1 MSFLFLNLMNFQ
13 RFFIKK
19 FFTIKGKRDFFSSS
33 SIVSIVSIA
42 IGVIALTVSL
52 ALFSGYYDTMKEIIL
67 GVNSHIYILKFGNE
81 TIQHEEYMRV
91 GSMLDEVGA
100 VQSYAPFLYTE
111 GMAVKD
117 ADIAGVIIRGLD
129 FEKEIETSEIGRFIE
144 EGAYEQDGDFA
155 IIGKNIAKRLHITI
169 GDTIKL
175 ITPMNADV
183 TFAGM
188 IPSSIEVE
196 VSGIFSSGM
205 FEFDNS
211 LVLLPMKTAQEF
223 LSISDQ
229 YSGISVKLQ
238 REFVE
243 EADKIASSIQQE
255 LSYPYNVSNWIDLNK
270 NLFSLLKLEKWVI
283 FIIIA
288 LIVLVAGFGL
298 TSVLS
303 MHILDKRKEIGILK
317 ALGTTN
323 KDLKKIFFSR
333 NMIIGFTGIL
343 LGLIIGLLISLL
355 LTHTDFIKI
364 ESDVYLI
371 EHLVVENQ
379 PIDFILII
387 LVSGIIIALSSYF
400 PLRRISQL
408 QAVSI
413 IRISKK

>member
-19 FFTIKGKRDFFSSS
+19 FFTIKGKRDFFSFS
-33 SIVSIVSIA
+33 SIVSIVSIT

-303 MHILDKRKEIGILK
+303 MHILDKE
-317 ALGTTN
+317 
-323 KDLKKIFFSR
+323 KK
-333 NMIIGFTGIL
+333 
-343 LGLIIGLLISLL
+343 
-355 LTHTDFIKI
+355 
-364 ESDVYLI
+364 
-371 EHLVVENQ
+371 
-379 PIDFILII
+379 
-387 LVSGIIIALSSYF
+387 
-400 PLRRISQL
+400 
-408 QAVSI
+408 
-413 IRISKK
+413 

>member
-1 MSFLFLNLMNFQ
+1 MDFR
-13 RFFIKK
+13 RFFLKK
-19 FFTIKGKRDFFSSS
+19 FFSIKGKRDFFSFSS
-33 SIVSIVSIA
+33 LVSIA
-42 IGVIALTVSL
+42 GITIGVIALTVSL

-67 GVNSHIYILKFGNE
+67 GVNSHIYILKFGND
-81 TIQHEEYMRV
+81 TIDEHGYQ
-91 GSMLDEVGA
+91 GIASMLDSLEA
-100 VQSYAPFLYTE
+100 VQAYAPFLYTE
-111 GMAVKD
+111 GMALRE
-117 ADIAGVIIRGLD
+117 ADIAGVIVRGID
-129 FEKEIETSEIGRFIE
+129 FEKEMETTDLGRFIDKGTYKRE
-144 EGAYEQDGDFA
+144 GDFTV
-155 IIGKNIAKRLHITI
+155 IGKNIAKRLHATV

-175 ITPMNADV
+175 ITPMNADI

-196 VSGIFSSGM
+196 IAGIFSSGM

-211 LVLLPMKTAQEF
+211 LVLLPMNTAQEF
-223 LSISDQ
+223 LSVSDQ
-229 YSGISVKLQ
+229 YSGISMKLHK
-238 REFVE
+238 EYVE
-243 EADKIASSIQQE
+243 EADVIASHIQQK
-255 LSYPYNVSNWIDLNK
+255 LSYPYNVSNWIGLNK

-323 KDLKKIFFSR
+323 RDLKKIFFSR
-333 NMIIGFTGIL
+333 NMIIGFTGIVI
-343 LGLIIGLLISLL
+343 GLIIGLLISLL
-355 LTHTDFIKI
+355 LTHTDIITI

-379 PIDFILII
+379 PIDFVCII
-387 LVSGIIIALSSYF
+387 LVAGIIIALSSYF
-400 PLRRISQL
+400 PLRKISQL